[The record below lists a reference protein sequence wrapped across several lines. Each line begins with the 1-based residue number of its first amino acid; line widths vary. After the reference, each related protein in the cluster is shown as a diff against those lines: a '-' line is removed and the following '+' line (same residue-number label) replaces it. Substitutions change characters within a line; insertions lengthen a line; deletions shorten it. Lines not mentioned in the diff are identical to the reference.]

1 MQVNLVGHP
10 GAVADVELWLARH
23 GETEWSLSG
32 QHTGTTDI
40 PLTDRGRDAARAL
53 GEKLRGETFD
63 LVLTS
68 PLARARDTATLA
80 GFGDDAVITPDLAEW
95 NYGEYEGLTTEQIR
109 EQAPGWT
116 VFADGCPGGE
126 VAAQVGARVDRVIE
140 TVRALGGGR
149 AIAFSHGHLLRVLG
163 ARWVGLD
170 AADGSRFFLETA
182 TVSILGYDRETAV
195 IQQWNAS

>member
-1 MQVNLVGHP
+1 MRVNLVGHP

-23 GETEWSLSG
+23 GETEWSRSG
-32 QHTGTTDI
+32 QHTGTTDM

-53 GEKLRGETFD
+53 GEKLIGETFD

-68 PLARARDTATLA
+68 PLSRARDTATLA
-80 GFGDDAVITPDLAEW
+80 GFGDGAVVTPDLAEW
-95 NYGEYEGLTTEQIR
+95 NYGGYEGLTTEQIR
-109 EQAPGWT
+109 EQVPGWT

-126 VAAQVGARVDRVIE
+126 VAAQVGARVDRIIE
-140 TVRALGGGR
+140 TVRDLGGGR

-170 AADGSRFFLETA
+170 AADGGRFFLETA
-182 TVSILGYDRETAV
+182 TVSILGYDREAAV
-195 IQQWNAS
+195 ILQWNAG

>member
-1 MQVNLVGHP
+1 
-10 GAVADVELWLARH
+10 VADVELWLARH
-23 GETEWSLSG
+23 GETEWSKSG
-32 QHTGTTDI
+32 QHTGTTDL

-53 GEKLRGETFD
+53 GEKLRGESFD

-68 PLARARDTATLA
+68 PLSRARDTCALA
-80 GFGDDAVITPDLAEW
+80 GFGDGAISTPDLAEW

-109 EQAPGWT
+109 ERDPGWT

-126 VAAQVGARVDRVIE
+126 VAADVGARVDRVIE
-140 TVRALGGGR
+140 TVRSRSGGR

-170 AADGSRFFLETA
+170 PADGARLALGTA
-182 TVSILGYDRETAV
+182 TVSILGWDRETAV
-195 IQQWNAS
+195 IRQWNAR

>member
-40 PLTDRGRDAARAL
+40 PLTDRGREAARSL

-68 PLARARDTATLA
+68 PLTRARDTCTLA
-80 GFGDDAVITPDLAEW
+80 GFGDGAVDTPDLAEW
-95 NYGEYEGLTTEQIR
+95 NYGQYEGLTTEQIR
-109 EQAPGWT
+109 EQVPDWT
-116 VFADGCPGGE
+116 VFTDGCPGGE
-126 VAAQVGARVDRVIE
+126 IADQVGARVDRVIE

-163 ARWVGLD
+163 ARWVGL
-170 AADGSRFFLETA
+170 AATDGARFFLETA

>member
-1 MQVNLVGHP
+1 MHQNLVGHP

-23 GETEWSLSG
+23 GETEWSRSG

-40 PLTDRGRDAARAL
+40 PLTDRGREAARQL

-68 PLARARDTATLA
+68 PLARARDTCSLA
-80 GFGDDAVITPDLAEW
+80 GFGDSAVLTPDLVEW
-95 NYGEYEGLTTEQIR
+95 RYGEYEGITTDEIR
-109 EQAPGWT
+109 ETVPDWT
-116 VFADGCPGGE
+116 VFTHGCPGGE
-126 VAAQVGARVDRVIE
+126 VAAQVGERVDRVIE

-163 ARWVGLD
+163 ARWVELAPEDGARLVLD
-170 AADGSRFFLETA
+170 TA
-182 TVSILGYDRETAV
+182 TVSILGWDKETPA
-195 IQQWNAS
+195 IRQWNAG

>member
-1 MQVNLVGHP
+1 
-10 GAVADVELWLARH
+10 VADVELWLARH
-23 GETEWSLSG
+23 GETEWSRSG

-40 PLTDRGRDAARAL
+40 PLTDRGRDAARGL

-68 PLARARDTATLA
+68 PLARARDTCTLA
-80 GFGDDAVITPDLAEW
+80 GFGDTAVSTPDLAEW
-95 NYGEYEGLTTEQIR
+95 NYGDYEGLTTEEIR
-109 EQAPGWT
+109 EQVPDWT

-126 VAAQVGARVDRVIE
+126 VAADVGARVDRVIE
-140 TVRALGGGR
+140 TVRSRGGT

-170 AADGSRFFLETA
+170 AADGHRFFLETA
-182 TVSILGYDRETAV
+182 TVSILGYDREAAV
-195 IQQWNAS
+195 IRQWNAG

>member
-10 GAVADVELWLARH
+10 DAVADVELWLARH

-80 GFGDDAVITPDLAEW
+80 GFGDGAVITPDLAEW

-109 EQAPGWT
+109 ERAPGWT

-126 VAAQVGARVDRVIE
+126 VAEQVGARVDRVIE

-163 ARWVGLD
+163 ARWVGLG

>member
-1 MQVNLVGHP
+1 MSKNLVGHP

-23 GETEWSLSG
+23 GETEWSRSG

-40 PLTDRGRDAARAL
+40 PLTDRGREAARAL

-68 PLARARDTATLA
+68 PLVRARDTCALA
-80 GFGDDAVITPDLAEW
+80 GFGDAAVSTPDLAEW
-95 NYGEYEGLTTEQIR
+95 NYGDYEGLTTEQIR

-116 VFADGCPGGE
+116 VFADGCPDGE
-126 VAAQVGARVDRVIE
+126 VAADVGARVDRVIE
-140 TVRALGGGR
+140 TVRSRGGGR

-170 AADGSRFFLETA
+170 ATDGRLFFLETA

-195 IQQWNAS
+195 IRQWNAS

>member
-53 GEKLRGETFD
+53 GEKLQGDRFD

-68 PLARARDTATLA
+68 PLSRARDTCTLA
-80 GFGDDAVITPDLAEW
+80 GFGDAAIDTPDLAEW
-95 NYGEYEGLTTEQIR
+95 HYGKYEGLTTEQIR
-109 EQAPGWT
+109 EQVPGWT
-116 VFADGCPGGE
+116 VFTDGCPGGE
-126 VAAQVGARVDRVIE
+126 TAEQVGERVDRVIE
-140 TVRALGGGR
+140 TVRVLGGGR

-163 ARWVGLD
+163 ARWVGL
-170 AADGSRFFLETA
+170 AATDGARFFLETA
-182 TVSILGYDRETAV
+182 TVGILGYDREAAV
-195 IQQWNAS
+195 IRQWNAS

>member
-23 GETEWSLSG
+23 GETEWSRSG

-68 PLARARDTATLA
+68 PLARARDTAALA
-80 GFGDDAVITPDLAEW
+80 GFGDGAVITPDLAEW
-95 NYGEYEGLTTEQIR
+95 NYGEYEGLTTEAIR

-126 VAAQVGARVDRVIE
+126 TVAQVGARVDRVIE
-140 TVRALGGGR
+140 TVRGLEGGR

-163 ARWVGLD
+163 ARWVGLG
-170 AADGSRFFLETA
+170 APDGRRFFLETA

-195 IQQWNAS
+195 IQQWNAR